1 LYALESSRLFTL
13 FVLSALYQGNFSINS
28 APNSLKEALDQYDIQ
43 RAKTKFGF
51 PKDRA
56 AAAKSE
62 AGVAAT
68 SNIPASAIKQA
79 AGTPSVNN
87 SKPKAPVPSFHGNAA
102 SANAHVTKT
111 AKPLITQTPSV
122 SNPRA
127 SHQTPS
133 VPNAASA
140 AKPVVTAERS
150 VKPPGP
156 QQQQAPPFASRERP
170 QPPFASRGQPP
181 PPTSTQGLQSS
192 SLFKLQQYAAGNNT
206 AVVQSE
212 AKPAHDENI
221 PPIDFDALDRERPNT
236 SMGREGPGVGALSG
250 AKRPLEATAESQS
263 SQARKASNLNPYRA
277 SL

>member
-1 LYALESSRLFTL
+1 MLDSSRVLTL

-51 PKDRA
+51 PKDRV

-62 AGVAAT
+62 AGVET
-68 SNIPASAIKQA
+68 TNNIPASAIKQA
-79 AGTPSVNN
+79 ALTPSVNN
-87 SKPKAPVPSFHGNAA
+87 TKPKAPVPPFHGNAA
-102 SANAHVTKT
+102 SANVHATKT
-111 AKPLITQTPSV
+111 TKPLITQAPSV
-122 SNPRA
+122 SNPLA

-133 VPNAASA
+133 ISNAASA
-140 AKPVVTAERS
+140 AKRVVTAERS

-156 QQQQAPPFASRERP
+156 QQQQAPPFTSRERP

-192 SLFKLQQYAAGNNT
+192 SLFKLSQYSAGNNT
-206 AVVQSE
+206 AAVRSE

-221 PPIDFDALDRERPNT
+221 PPIDFDDLDRERPNT
-236 SMGREGPGVGALSG
+236 SMGREGPGIGALSG
-250 AKRPLEATAESQS
+250 AKRPLEASGESQS
-263 SQARKASNLNPYRA
+263 IQARKAPNLNPYRA